1 MHARIG
7 AKERHATRLTTWTRL
22 RMPNTLLCSMIALS
36 CLTASGKP
44 PSAGPYQVEA
54 VYLYDFSKFVAWPK
68 GSASAKNEPFSICVL
83 GEDPFGAVLD
93 ATLSGE
99 NIQGN
104 SLVAKRISKP
114 EDAAGCKIV
123 FVSSS
128 EENRLKDILA
138 AFDGAN
144 ILTVSDIHNF
154 SRRGGMIQFV
164 LEGGKVR
171 FEVNVTNAANAG
183 LTLSADLLQVALAVR
198 RAS

>member
-1 MHARIG
+1 MDARI
-7 AKERHATRLTTWTRL
+7 AATKARSVQLDKWRRL
-22 RMPNTLLCSMIALS
+22 RLPKALLCSVVALS
-36 CLTASGKP
+36 CLTASGKQ
-44 PSAGPYQVEA
+44 SGAGPYQIEA

-68 GSASAKNEPFSICVL
+68 QTANTANEPFSICVL

-93 ATLSGE
+93 TTLSGE

-104 SLVAKRISKP
+104 TLVAKRISKP

-123 FVSSS
+123 FVSNS
-128 EENRLKDILA
+128 EENRLKEILA
-138 AFDGAN
+138 AFDGTD

-198 RAS
+198 RES

>member
-1 MHARIG
+1 
-7 AKERHATRLTTWTRL
+7 
-22 RMPNTLLCSMIALS
+22 
-36 CLTASGKP
+36 
-44 PSAGPYQVEA
+44 
-54 VYLYDFSKFVAWPK
+54 
-68 GSASAKNEPFSICVL
+68 VL
-83 GEDPFGAVLD
+83 GEDPFGTVLD
-93 ATLSGE
+93 TTLSGE

-104 SLVAKRISKP
+104 TLVAKRISKP

-123 FVSSS
+123 FVSNS
-128 EENRLKDILA
+128 EENRLKEILA
-138 AFDGAN
+138 AFDGTD

-198 RAS
+198 RES